1 MNNSEIYFNSAREG
15 PKSGYS
21 PLFNDH
27 SIVIIANYV
36 QAIPKF
42 NESDFESANES
53 ILDTSNNEKILNDI
67 SILNDPQ
74 EFKNN
79 YLSFSSDAILS
90 QNVVTPKDENKN
102 NYIVDEILMQ
112 DLNGFSNKKYDFF
125 YIEFHYFLLWNKIY
139 LKMIY
144 PDLNFILTIEIND
157 DKSSIEKIVLARNG
171 DNRYF
176 PQRIDS
182 NSEVI
187 ETYYNNR
194 GLSGR

>member
-1 MNNSEIYFNSAREG
+1 
-15 PKSGYS
+15 
-21 PLFNDH
+21 
-27 SIVIIANYV
+27 
-36 QAIPKF
+36 
-42 NESDFESANES
+42 
-53 ILDTSNNEKILNDI
+53 
-67 SILNDPQ
+67 
-74 EFKNN
+74 
-79 YLSFSSDAILS
+79 
-90 QNVVTPKDENKN
+90 
-102 NYIVDEILMQ
+102 
-112 DLNGFSNKKYDFF
+112 
-125 YIEFHYFLLWNKIY
+125 
-139 LKMIY
+139 MIY